1 MVGTTG
7 EHGTA
12 GTEQE
17 LLISQQIMAV
27 VAATEQLSPSQ
38 ETMAAVAAQAG
49 TEQEHHGQQ
58 ADADAAELHGLHT
71 DAAAVV
77 VANKQL

>member
-17 LLISQQIMAV
+17 LLISQLITAV
-27 VAATEQLSPSQ
+27 AVETEQLLHSQ
-38 ETMAAVAAQAG
+38 GTRAADAAQD
-49 TEQEHHGQQ
+49 TTQQEHHGQQ
-58 ADADAAELHGLHT
+58 QDADATELHGLHT
-71 DAAAVV
+71 DAVAAVV
-77 VANKQL
+77 VNKQL